1 MRSAKHFECR
11 VRKHHIKRTDS
22 GSFGVRLLYKY
33 LMPRGRTER
42 DEMAEKKNIL
52 TSSGAQKLEDE
63 LRNLKVVRRAE
74 IAQKIKEA
82 RAQGDLTE
90 NAEYDAAKDEQ
101 AEIESRIDE
110 IERILKN
117 SEIVDAEGDL
127 SSVFIGAKVRVLD
140 MEFDEEEEIQI
151 VGSNEA
157 NSMENKVSNESPL
170 GMALLGAGIGDVVTV
185 NAPGGDFQY
194 KVLAI
199 ARQ

>member
-1 MRSAKHFECR
+1 
-11 VRKHHIKRTDS
+11 
-22 GSFGVRLLYKY
+22 
-33 LMPRGRTER
+33 
-42 DEMAEKKNIL
+42 MAEKKNIL

-127 SSVFIGAKVRVLD
+127 GSVFIGAKVRVLD

-170 GMALLGAGIGDVVTV
+170 GMALLGSGIGDVVTV

>member
-1 MRSAKHFECR
+1 MAA
-11 VRKHHIKRTDS
+11 
-22 GSFGVRLLYKY
+22 
-33 LMPRGRTER
+33 ER

-52 TSSGAQKLEDE
+52 TSSGAKKLEDE
-63 LRNLKVVRRAE
+63 LVNLKVVRRAE

-101 AEIESRIDE
+101 AEIESRIEE
-110 IERILKN
+110 IERILKH
-117 SEIVDAEGDL
+117 SEIVDSEGDL
-127 SSVFIGAKVRVLD
+127 NSVFIGAKVRVLD
-140 MEFDEEEEIQI
+140 MEFDEEEELMI

>member
-1 MRSAKHFECR
+1 
-11 VRKHHIKRTDS
+11 
-22 GSFGVRLLYKY
+22 
-33 LMPRGRTER
+33 
-42 DEMAEKKNIL
+42 MAEKKNIL

-157 NSMENKVSNESPL
+157 NSMESKVSNESPL

>member
-1 MRSAKHFECR
+1 MR

-33 LMPRGRTER
+33 SMPRGRTER

>member
-1 MRSAKHFECR
+1 
-11 VRKHHIKRTDS
+11 
-22 GSFGVRLLYKY
+22 
-33 LMPRGRTER
+33 
-42 DEMAEKKNIL
+42 MAEKKNIL